1 MNILYAYL
9 TYIKIN
15 GKKLEFKYGYLWKL
29 KMDIKI
35 AYFSVFFLHKKHEH
49 NMHNI
54 IRKNAFILIIFASK
68 T

>member
-35 AYFSVFFLHKKHEH
+35 AYFSVFFCIK
-49 NMHNI
+49 NMSI
-54 IRKNAFILIIFASK
+54 ICIISFVKNAFILIIFASK

>member
-35 AYFSVFFLHKKHEH
+35 AYFSVFFCIK
-49 NMHNI
+49 NMSIKCI
-54 IRKNAFILIIFASK
+54 ISFVKNAFILIIFASK